1 MSQKELIKH
10 WREGAKDALETAGYL
25 MKTKQIDPDIKK
37 QLLAMKK
44 RMKEERIAV
53 SDYYLFGSRAK
64 GNAFPD
70 SDIDVAVV
78 VPTLTKKNYDTLM
91 HKVYILAHGV
101 DARFE
106 THLIAKK
113 DLTNKYMTIPSA
125 VREHGIAF

>member
-1 MSQKELIKH
+1 MATK
-10 WREGAKDALETAGYL
+10 R
-25 MKTKQIDPDIKK
+25 KQIDPEIKK

-44 RMKEERIAV
+44 RMKQESIIV

-64 GNAFPD
+64 GNAFPE

-91 HKVYILAHGV
+91 RKVYILAHGV
-101 DARFE
+101 DPRFE
-106 THLIAKK
+106 THLVAKK
-113 DLTNKYMTIPSA
+113 DIANKYMTIPSA